1 MCVRKDKYAHLRAP
15 ICVPLGPQA
24 ARVGCRPKLRPI
36 HAHLSVLRT
45 ASTSGMLAL
54 REMALSSFS
63 SWLLSSRYL
72 FLKQMGCKG
81 LRTGTGT
88 ARSALGWSPAL
99 FLWKGRI

>member
-1 MCVRKDKYAHLRAP
+1 MP
-15 ICVPLGPQA
+15 QSTQA
-24 ARVGCRPKLRPI
+24 ARMGCEPKPYPI

-72 FLKQMGCKG
+72 FLKQMGCRELKDS
-81 LRTGTGT
+81 TG
-88 ARSALGWSPAL
+88 AVRSAVG
-99 FLWKGRI
+99 